1 MIELERM
8 HHVTVATRN
17 LEEAKHFYSE
27 VLQFKELARPPFK
40 SKGVWYDLGEQQLHV
55 VENPRSETLRAN
67 GLNSLEGHFSIWV
80 KSYSKTLQWL
90 EEAGIEYEAEPDS
103 AAGFS
108 QIYILDRDN
117 NVIEFAA
124 SYHS

>member
-1 MIELERM
+1 MIELERV
-8 HHVTVATRN
+8 HHVTIATKN
-17 LEEAKHFYSE
+17 LEEARFFYSE
-27 VLQFKELARPPFK
+27 ILKFKEIERPPFK

-55 VENPRSETLRAN
+55 VENPKSETLRLN

-80 KSYSKTLQWL
+80 KSYTKTLHWL
-90 EEAGIEYEAEPDS
+90 NKAGIKYEIEPIS
-103 AAGFS
+103 VAGFS

-124 SYHS
+124 PYNS